1 MKFMKK
7 SLTPNNEKHQREMK
21 TLIVLT
27 LMLAVLFMYLT
38 GKGEQQ

>member
-1 MKFMKK
+1 MI
-7 SLTPNNEKHQREMK
+7 